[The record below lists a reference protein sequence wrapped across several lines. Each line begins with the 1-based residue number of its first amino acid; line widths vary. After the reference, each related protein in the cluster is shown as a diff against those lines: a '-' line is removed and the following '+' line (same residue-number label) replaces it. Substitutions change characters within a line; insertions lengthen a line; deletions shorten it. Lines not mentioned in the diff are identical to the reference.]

1 MVMVYRVVCM
11 SQTKTHF
18 LEGRKREEQVGE
30 LRNMACHK
38 RGLTNWRGGER
49 EAGW

>member
-18 LEGRKREEQVGE
+18 LEGRKREERLVSLE
-30 LRNMACHK
+30 MWHI
-38 RGLTNWRGGER
+38 TNEGSRTGGEEGR
-49 EAGW
+49 GMGW